1 MTVSSTTSKVSY
13 TGNGSTT
20 AFAVTFYFLEAAD
33 LQVILRSGTTETVQ
47 VLTTNYTVA
56 GAGNEAG
63 GTVTMLVAPAA
74 AVTVTIRRNIAATQE
89 TDLLPNDRLPAESLE
104 EALDKATMLA
114 QQLGEE
120 SARSLKFPA
129 SDAAM
134 SAQVPAASARASKF
148 LSFDASG
155 LPVATVGVDATTD
168 IFTQSG
174 TGAVPRS
181 VNDKLRDMVSVK
193 DFGAVGDGVTDD
205 TVAIQ
210 NAMTA
215 AAAAGLPLDFS
226 GVTFAINATTAYALT
241 APASLTM
248 LGVPGLTTLKLLSAS
263 VDTAMVGRSTASTYF
278 RCEGITFD
286 GNKASISTRNVSALY
301 FPEATTVISRGNTF
315 KDLNDL
321 GIFDSKAIYVSNT
334 TLAQYAESTS
344 DVWTGCEG
352 HPFQTYRTVVNVVEN
367 GRASDILIS
376 FTDIGGQTI
385 PSNTSVKTTIRG
397 NRIVC
402 DASFNVSY
410 SVLSLM
416 GNDIECIGNKIL
428 GGGTQIVVH
437 DGTTELLYNYVV
449 SGNTLWQA
457 KANGILV
464 NQSSGASARN
474 GNVTIVGNTIYQ
486 PIKDGIAIVGNY
498 AGGSTTPQATVS
510 IVGNV
515 IYDYL
520 TDDPSP
526 GAFACIRTLGA
537 VNCTISG
544 NSIAGPRWAG
554 IYCEYD
560 GRSIDIIGNV
570 IADHQG
576 RTNSTPQ
583 HGGPIV
589 VNAGNATA
597 YLGNINIT
605 GNTIRNYC
613 TTVSPASTSVRTGG
627 IVVNEANASDISI
640 RGNRVM
646 TGNADGISLYN
657 CVNVTAMDNEVT
669 GFGTSALNT
678 ASGVG
683 AGCQLAYAVSGPTY
697 AATGSRPTLQS
708 TQAGYSMWDST
719 LTKPIWWNG
728 SVWKDASNATV

>member
-1 MTVSSTTSKVSY
+1 
-13 TGNGSTT
+13 
-20 AFAVTFYFLEAAD
+20 
-33 LQVILRSGTTETVQ
+33 
-47 VLTTNYTVA
+47 
-56 GAGNEAG
+56 
-63 GTVTMLVAPAA
+63 
-74 AVTVTIRRNIAATQE
+74 
-89 TDLLPNDRLPAESLE
+89 
-104 EALDKATMLA
+104 
-114 QQLGEE
+114 
-120 SARSLKFPA
+120 
-129 SDAAM
+129 
-134 SAQVPAASARASKF
+134 
-148 LSFDASG
+148 
-155 LPVATVGVDATTD
+155 
-168 IFTQSG
+168 
-174 TGAVPRS
+174 
-181 VNDKLRDMVSVK
+181 
-193 DFGAVGDGVTDD
+193 
-205 TVAIQ
+205 
-210 NAMTA
+210 
-215 AAAAGLPLDFS
+215 
-226 GVTFAINATTAYALT
+226 
-241 APASLTM
+241 M

-301 FPEATTVISRGNTF
+301 FPEATTVISRNNTF

-352 HPFQTYRTVVNVVEN
+352 YPFQTYRTVVNVVEN

-402 DASFNVSY
+402 DASFNVIY

-437 DGTTELLYNYVV
+437 EGTTELLYNYVV
-449 SGNTLWQA
+449 SGNTLWQS
-457 KANGILV
+457 KGNGILV

-474 GNVTIVGNTIYQ
+474 GNVAIVGNTIYQ

-498 AGGSTTPQATVS
+498 AGGPTTPQATVS

-526 GAFACIRTLGA
+526 GAFACIRTLGT

-554 IYCEYD
+554 IFCSYD
-560 GRSIDIIGNV
+560 GRNIDIIGNV
-570 IADHQG
+570 IVDHQG
-576 RTNSTPQ
+576 RTNATPQ
-583 HGGPIV
+583 HGGPIFV
-589 VNAGNATA
+589 GAGDATA

-605 GNTIRNYC
+605 GNTVRNYC
-613 TTVSPASTSVRTGG
+613 TTVSPASTSIRTGG
-627 IVVNEANASDISI
+627 IVINESKASDISI

-719 LTKPIWWNG
+719 LNKPIWWNG